1 MIGLRGVLRL
11 AAANDESLEADGRR
25 RASLSVRRGGQ
36 LHEDAVARTGIE
48 KGDTSGQALA
58 RRFVEERHS
67 LRLERGQ
74 IGIDAR
80 RLQAEVMQ
88 SFAALGEE
96 TRHTRVVTG
105 GLEKLDF
112 AVSRSE
118 EGRAHA
124 LVGNLR

>member
-11 AAANDESLEADGRR
+11 AAADDESLEAHGRCW
-25 RASLSVRRGGQ
+25 ASLSVRRGGQ

-48 KGDTSGQALA
+48 KGDASRQALA

-80 RLQAEVMQ
+80 CLEAEVMQ

-96 TRHTRVVTG
+96 ACHPRVVAS
-105 GLEKLDF
+105 GLEELDF
-112 AVSRSE
+112 AVARGE
-118 EGRAHA
+118 
-124 LVGNLR
+124 